1 MVRVLNIVPNEP
13 LQKYRRAA
21 QVAVLAQ
28 RAVVRLN
35 EKKMQSQKFFQNPL
49 LGYPWSH

>member
-1 MVRVLNIVPNEP
+1 MLRVLNIVPNEP

-35 EKKMQSQKFFQNPL
+35 EKKCNAKNSFKI
-49 LGYPWSH
+49 HC